1 MPAID
6 LKLLKTCKLEVPEVE
21 INDNDI
27 DQVINNI
34 RKQNA
39 TWNDSDKPAADGD
52 KVVVDYE
59 GKLMGKHSQTTNKMI
74 LLL

>member
-1 MPAID
+1 M
-6 LKLLKTCKLEVPEVE
+6 KLIKTCKLDVPQVE

-27 DQVINNI
+27 DKVVDNI

-39 TWNDSDKPAADGD
+39 TWDNSAADGD

-59 GKLMGKHSQTTNKMI
+59 GKIDGKHSQIINRMI